1 MQIIYQDPYGS
12 LNPRMK
18 VGKILSEP
26 IRLHG
31 LAKGKEVDNMVVN
44 LLQSVGLPAECMSR
58 FPHEFSGGQRQRIAI
73 ARALA
78 SNPEIIVCD
87 EPVSALDVSVQA
99 QVINLLNALQKKH
112 HLSFLFISH
121 DLMVVEHIS
130 DRVAVMYLGKI
141 IEQAPN
147 HSLYGNAMH
156 PYTKSLLSAVPV
168 PDIHQKRKRVLLKGE
183 VPSPITLPTGCLFH
197 PRCPSIMSICRREEP
212 VLKLAAPEHYVACH
226 LI

>member
-18 VGKILSEP
+18 VGRILKEP

-31 LAKGKEVDNMVVN
+31 ISKGRDIDNMVGD
-44 LLQSVGLPAECMSR
+44 LLRSVGLPAECMSR

-78 SNPEIIVCD
+78 SNPELIVCD

-99 QVINLLNALQKKH
+99 QVINLLNSLKKKH
-112 HLSFLFISH
+112 HLSYLFISH

-141 IEQAPN
+141 IECAPN
-147 HSLYGNAMH
+147 HMLYGKAMH

-168 PDIHQKRKRVLLKGE
+168 PDIHSKRNRELLKGE
-183 VPSPITLPTGCLFH
+183 VPNPIRLPTGCFFH
-197 PRCPSIMSICRREEP
+197 PRCPAVLPKCHEIEPALKQAEEG
-212 VLKLAAPEHYVACH
+212 HFVACH
-226 LI
+226 LV